1 MISCG
6 VEGKKQDRIYMPQAS
21 TCPEE
26 AFLFYIVLCICNAA
40 KGLCE
45 QVLEVTFGQGMWGTL
60 V

>member
-1 MISCG
+1 MISRG

-40 KGLCE
+40 KGYVSKCWQLPLGRECGG
-45 QVLEVTFGQGMWGTL
+45 L
-60 V
+60 